1 MGFCEYCISCLLLP
15 FSDLKQQIFI
25 LSQFLGTQNFEGH
38 ELLCPPLPGKAIN
51 LAFSTSPKTLLPR
64 FDLAQVHSVFSISS
78 TRIKSGATQS
88 LNSRWRPGSR
98 HSVPWKKNSKTSLQR
113 DIFRRNFYKSA
124 FLHLPVLRKSHT

>member
-88 LNSRWRPGSR
+88 LNFNTPF
-98 HSVPWKKNSKTSLQR
+98 KEFKMET
-113 DIFRRNFYKSA
+113 
-124 FLHLPVLRKSHT
+124 RK